1 MKTMMLADFLAL
13 AKSLPKNV
21 ALWALL
27 STGVC
32 LVAGNATPIIL
43 LTGFPMSHMVLMP
56 LLMRDQQ
63 REWVA
68 FRQALPLSRAD
79 VVRGRYASIAIVVAG
94 CVTLGVAAYTAACF
108 LNAVVPGLPLMRHFT
123 QGFDAPGAVSFAAG
137 TFALTIAM
145 FSAVLPF
152 MFANSYRKLASY
164 IPFAFM
170 LALMGWIYLFRS
182 IDFDAFLP
190 IVGQVVAAAQTLG
203 GSLVVAACVT
213 AATLALYAVSERA
226 ALHGYAKRDL

>member
-27 STGVC
+27 ATGVC

-43 LTGFPMSHMVLMP
+43 LTGFPMSNMVLMP
-56 LLMRDQQ
+56 LLTRDQR
-63 REWVA
+63 REWMA

-79 VVRGRYASIAIVVAG
+79 VVRGRYASIAVVVAG
-94 CVTLGVAAYTAACF
+94 CVALGIAAYAAACI
-108 LNAVVPGLPLMRHFT
+108 LNAVVPGLPLMHHFT
-123 QGFDAPGAVSFAAG
+123 RGFDAPGAISFAAG

-190 IVGQVVAAAQTLG
+190 IVGQVIATAQTLG
-203 GSLVVAACVT
+203 GSLLVAACVT
-213 AATLALYAVSERA
+213 AAALALYVVSERA
-226 ALHGYAKRDL
+226 ALRGYAARDL

>member
-1 MKTMMLADFLAL
+1 MKTMMLADFLGL
-13 AKSLPKNV
+13 AKSLRKNV

-27 STGVC
+27 ATGVC
-32 LVAGNATPIIL
+32 LVGGNATPVIL
-43 LTGFPMSHMVLMP
+43 LTGFPMSNMVLMP
-56 LLMRDQQ
+56 ALMRDQ
-63 REWVA
+63 RRDWVA

-79 VVRGRYASIAIVVAG
+79 VVKGRYASIAIVVAG
-94 CVTLGVAAYTAACF
+94 CVALGVGAYAAACF
-108 LNAVVPGLPLMRHFT
+108 LNAVVPGLPLMQHFT
-123 QGFDAPGAVSFAAG
+123 QGFDAPEAVSFAAG

-152 MFANSYRKLASY
+152 MFADSCRKLASY

-190 IVGQVVAAAQTLG
+190 IVGQVIATSQTLG
-203 GSLVVAACVT
+203 GSLLVAACTV
-213 AATLALYAVSERA
+213 AAALALYAVSGYA
-226 ALHGYAKRDL
+226 ALRGYRRRDL